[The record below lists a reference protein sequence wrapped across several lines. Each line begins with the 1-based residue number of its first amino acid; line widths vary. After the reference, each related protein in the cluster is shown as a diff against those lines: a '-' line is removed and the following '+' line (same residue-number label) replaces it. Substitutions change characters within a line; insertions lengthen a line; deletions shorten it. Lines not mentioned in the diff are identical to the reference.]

1 MPCFAMKTFSN
12 CISITLTANTPT
24 LVLFI
29 TFFITA
35 VCKSCST
42 ILAEGNKMHLSIKQ
56 ILYLKDFLFVFT
68 IKILCFIMYRKW
80 SLFHICIKLLS
91 ISEVNQQHT
100 YSHLFCLCSSV
111 AQHKHKL
118 KVILFVR
125 SWQLNSTLSLQS
137 ATQDC
142 YHHM

>member
-1 MPCFAMKTFSN
+1 MLAMKTFSN
-12 CISITLTANTPT
+12 YISITLTANTPT

-29 TFFITA
+29 TFFNID

-42 ILAEGNKMHLSIKQ
+42 ISAEGNKTLLSIKQ
-56 ILYLKDFLFVFT
+56 ILYLKKDFLFIFT
-68 IKILCFIMYRKW
+68 IKILCFIMHRKW
-80 SLFHICIKLLS
+80 SLVYICIKLLS
-91 ISEVNQQHT
+91 IFEVNQQHT
-100 YSHLFCLCSSV
+100 YSHLFSLCSSV

-125 SWQLNSTLSLQS
+125 SWQFNSTLSLQS